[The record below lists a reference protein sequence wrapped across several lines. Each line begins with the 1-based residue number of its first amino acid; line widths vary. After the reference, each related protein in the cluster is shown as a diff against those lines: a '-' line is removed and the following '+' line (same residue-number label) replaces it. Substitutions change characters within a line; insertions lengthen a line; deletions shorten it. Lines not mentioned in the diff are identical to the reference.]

1 MIQKIILHLVN
12 LVSVITIAAA
22 VVVLCIVLLTRPG
35 EAPSIAGYTLFRITT
50 GSMEPTYPVDTLILV
65 KKTDPSRIQTGDV
78 ISFYSSDPALDG
90 AVNTHRVTGVQT
102 DGTHWSYKTKGDANN
117 IEDAYSTSE
126 TALIGKV
133 TGSSLFL
140 GKLARLIVNPLLFI
154 PVILIPLA
162 EMLVGNTIKTVKLAK
177 QIAEDEEK
185 RAIEEAL
192 QEIRQEKEK
201 RNNR

>member
-90 AVNTHRVTGVQT
+90 AVNTHRVTGVRT

-117 IEDAYSTSE
+117 VEDAYGTSE
-126 TALIGKV
+126 TALIGKL
-133 TGSSLFL
+133 TGSSLLL

-162 EMLVGNTIKTVKLAK
+162 AMLVGNTIKTVKLAR

-185 RAIEEAL
+185 KAIEEAL
-192 QEIRQEKEK
+192 QEIRKEK

>member
-1 MIQKIILHLVN
+1 
-12 LVSVITIAAA
+12 
-22 VVVLCIVLLTRPG
+22 
-35 EAPSIAGYTLFRITT
+35 
-50 GSMEPTYPVDTLILV
+50 MEPTYPVDTLILV

-117 IEDAYSTSE
+117 VEDAYGTGE

-133 TGSSLFL
+133 AGSSLFL

-162 EMLVGNTIKTVKLAK
+162 AMLVGNTIKTVKLAN

-185 RAIEEAL
+185 KAIEEAL
-192 QEIRQEKEK
+192 QEIRKEK

>member
-22 VVVLCIVLLTRPG
+22 VFVLCIVLLTRPG

-90 AVNTHRVTGVQT
+90 AVNTHRVTGVRT

-117 IEDAYSTSE
+117 VEDAYGTSE

-133 TGSSLFL
+133 TGSSLLL

-162 EMLVGNTIKTVKLAK
+162 AMLVGNTIKTVKLAR

-185 RAIEEAL
+185 KAIEEAL
-192 QEIRQEKEK
+192 QEIRKEK

>member
-117 IEDAYSTSE
+117 VEDTYGTSE
-126 TALIGKV
+126 TELIGKV
-133 TGSSLFL
+133 TGSSLVL

-162 EMLVGNTIKTVKLAK
+162 AMLVGNTIKTVKLAK

-185 RAIEEAL
+185 KAIEEAL
-192 QEIRQEKEK
+192 QEIRKEKE
-201 RNNR
+201 

>member
-162 EMLVGNTIKTVKLAK
+162 VMLVGNTIKTVKLAK

-192 QEIRQEKEK
+192 QEIRKEKEK

>member
-90 AVNTHRVTGVQT
+90 AVNTHRVTGVRT

-117 IEDAYSTSE
+117 VEDAYGTSE

-133 TGSSLFL
+133 TGSSLLL

-154 PVILIPLA
+154 PVILIPLVA
-162 EMLVGNTIKTVKLAK
+162 MLVGNTIKTVKLAK

-185 RAIEEAL
+185 KAIEEAL
-192 QEIRQEKEK
+192 QEIRKEK

>member
-65 KKTDPSRIQTGDV
+65 KKTDPPRIQTGDV

-90 AVNTHRVTGVQT
+90 AVNTHRVTGVRT

-117 IEDAYSTSE
+117 VEDAYGTSE

-133 TGSSLFL
+133 TGSSLLL

-162 EMLVGNTIKTVKLAK
+162 AMLVGNTIKTVKLAK

-185 RAIEEAL
+185 KAIEEAL
-192 QEIRQEKEK
+192 QEIRKEK

>member
-162 EMLVGNTIKTVKLAK
+162 VMLVGNTIKTVKLAK

>member
-102 DGTHWSYKTKGDANN
+102 DGTYWSYKTKGDANN
-117 IEDAYSTSE
+117 VEDTYGTGE
-126 TALIGKV
+126 TELIGKV

-162 EMLVGNTIKTVKLAK
+162 VMLVGNTIKTVKLAK

>member
-90 AVNTHRVTGVQT
+90 AVNTHRVTGVRT

-117 IEDAYSTSE
+117 VEDAYGTSE

-133 TGSSLFL
+133 TGSSLLL

-154 PVILIPLA
+154 PVILIPLVA
-162 EMLVGNTIKTVKLAK
+162 MLVGNTIKTVKLAR

-185 RAIEEAL
+185 KAIEEAL
-192 QEIRQEKEK
+192 QEIRKEK

>member
-65 KKTDPSRIQTGDV
+65 KKTAPSRIQTGDV
-78 ISFYSSDPALDG
+78 ISFYSSDPPLDG

-117 IEDAYSTSE
+117 VEDAYGTGE

-162 EMLVGNTIKTVKLAK
+162 AMLVGNTIKTVKLAK

-185 RAIEEAL
+185 KAIEEAL
-192 QEIRQEKEK
+192 QEIRKEK

>member
-117 IEDAYSTSE
+117 VEDTYGTSE
-126 TALIGKV
+126 TELIGKV

-162 EMLVGNTIKTVKLAK
+162 AMLVGNTIKTVKLAK

-185 RAIEEAL
+185 KAIEEAL
-192 QEIRQEKEK
+192 QEIRKEK

>member
-90 AVNTHRVTGVQT
+90 AVNTHRVTGVWT

-117 IEDAYSTSE
+117 VEDAYGTSE

-133 TGSSLFL
+133 TGSSLLL

-162 EMLVGNTIKTVKLAK
+162 AMLVGNTIKTVKLAK

-185 RAIEEAL
+185 KAIEEAL
-192 QEIRQEKEK
+192 QEIRKEK

>member
-90 AVNTHRVTGVQT
+90 AVNTHRVTGVRT

-117 IEDAYSTSE
+117 VEDAYGTSE

-133 TGSSLFL
+133 TGSSLLL

-162 EMLVGNTIKTVKLAK
+162 AMLVGNTIKTVKLAK

-185 RAIEEAL
+185 KAIEEAL
-192 QEIRQEKEK
+192 QEIRKEK

>member
-1 MIQKIILHLVN
+1 M
-12 LVSVITIAAA
+12 ITIAAA

-90 AVNTHRVTGVQT
+90 AVNTHRVTGVRT

-117 IEDAYSTSE
+117 VEDAYGTSE

-133 TGSSLFL
+133 TGSSLLL

-162 EMLVGNTIKTVKLAK
+162 AMLVGNTIKTVKLAR

-185 RAIEEAL
+185 KAIEEAL
-192 QEIRQEKEK
+192 QEIRKEK

>member
-90 AVNTHRVTGVQT
+90 AVNTHRVTGVRT

-117 IEDAYSTSE
+117 VEDAYGTSE

-133 TGSSLFL
+133 TGSSLLL

-162 EMLVGNTIKTVKLAK
+162 AMLVGNTIKTVKLAR

-185 RAIEEAL
+185 KAIEEAL
-192 QEIRQEKEK
+192 QEIRKEK

>member
-35 EAPSIAGYTLFRITT
+35 EAPSIAGYTLFSITT

-90 AVNTHRVTGVQT
+90 AVNTHRVTGVRT

-117 IEDAYSTSE
+117 VEDAYGTSE

-133 TGSSLFL
+133 TGSSLLL

-162 EMLVGNTIKTVKLAK
+162 AMLVGNTIKTVKLAK

-185 RAIEEAL
+185 KAIEEAL
-192 QEIRQEKEK
+192 QEIRKEK

>member
-117 IEDAYSTSE
+117 VEDTYGTSE
-126 TALIGKV
+126 TELIGKV

-162 EMLVGNTIKTVKLAK
+162 AMLVGNTIKTVKLAK

-185 RAIEEAL
+185 KAIEEAL
-192 QEIRQEKEK
+192 QEIRKEKE
-201 RNNR
+201 

>member
-117 IEDAYSTSE
+117 VEDTYGTSE
-126 TALIGKV
+126 TELIGKV

-154 PVILIPLA
+154 LVILIPLA
-162 EMLVGNTIKTVKLAK
+162 AMLVGNTIKTVKLAK

-185 RAIEEAL
+185 KAIEEAL
-192 QEIRQEKEK
+192 QEIRKEKE
-201 RNNR
+201 

>member
-117 IEDAYSTSE
+117 VEDAYGTGE

-162 EMLVGNTIKTVKLAK
+162 AMLVGNTIKTVKLAK

-185 RAIEEAL
+185 KAIEEAL
-192 QEIRQEKEK
+192 QEIRKEKEK

>member
-65 KKTDPSRIQTGDV
+65 KKADPSRIQTGDV

-117 IEDAYSTSE
+117 VEDAYGTSE

-162 EMLVGNTIKTVKLAK
+162 AMLVGNTIKTVKLAK

-185 RAIEEAL
+185 KAIEEAL
-192 QEIRQEKEK
+192 QEIRKEK

>member
-12 LVSVITIAAA
+12 LVSLITIAAA

-90 AVNTHRVTGVQT
+90 AVNTHRVTGVRT

-117 IEDAYSTSE
+117 VEDAYGTSE

-133 TGSSLFL
+133 TGSSLLL

-162 EMLVGNTIKTVKLAK
+162 AMLVGNTIKTVKLAR

-185 RAIEEAL
+185 KAIEEAL
-192 QEIRQEKEK
+192 QEIRKEK

>member
-1 MIQKIILHLVN
+1 M
-12 LVSVITIAAA
+12 
-22 VVVLCIVLLTRPG
+22 
-35 EAPSIAGYTLFRITT
+35 
-50 GSMEPTYPVDTLILV
+50 
-65 KKTDPSRIQTGDV
+65 

-117 IEDAYSTSE
+117 VEDAYGTGE

-162 EMLVGNTIKTVKLAK
+162 AMLVGNTIKTVKLAK

-185 RAIEEAL
+185 KAIEEAL
-192 QEIRQEKEK
+192 QEIRKEK

>member
-78 ISFYSSDPALDG
+78 ISFYSSDPALGG

-162 EMLVGNTIKTVKLAK
+162 VMLVGNTIKTVKLAK

>member
-90 AVNTHRVTGVQT
+90 AVNTHRVTGVRT

-117 IEDAYSTSE
+117 VEDAYGTSE
-126 TALIGKV
+126 TALIGKL
-133 TGSSLFL
+133 TGSSLLL

-162 EMLVGNTIKTVKLAK
+162 AMLVGNTIKTVKLAK

-185 RAIEEAL
+185 KAIEEAL
-192 QEIRQEKEK
+192 QEIRKEK

>member
-50 GSMEPTYPVDTLILV
+50 GRMEPTYPVDTLILV

-90 AVNTHRVTGVQT
+90 AVNTHRVTGVRT

-117 IEDAYSTSE
+117 VEDAYGTSE

-133 TGSSLFL
+133 TGSSLLL

-162 EMLVGNTIKTVKLAK
+162 AMLVGNTIKTVKLAK

-185 RAIEEAL
+185 KAIEEAL
-192 QEIRQEKEK
+192 QEIRKEK

>member
-90 AVNTHRVTGVQT
+90 AVNTHRVTGVRT

-117 IEDAYSTSE
+117 VEDAYDTSE

-133 TGSSLFL
+133 TGSSLLL

-162 EMLVGNTIKTVKLAK
+162 AMLVGNTIKTVKLAK

-185 RAIEEAL
+185 KAIEEAL
-192 QEIRQEKEK
+192 QEIRKEK

>member
-1 MIQKIILHLVN
+1 MIQKILLHLVN

-50 GSMEPTYPVDTLILV
+50 GSMEPTYPVDTLVLV

-117 IEDAYSTSE
+117 VEDAYGTGE
-126 TALIGKV
+126 TELIGKV

-162 EMLVGNTIKTVKLAK
+162 AMLVGNTIKTVKLAK

-185 RAIEEAL
+185 KAIEEVL
-192 QEIRQEKEK
+192 QEIRKEK

>member
-90 AVNTHRVTGVQT
+90 AVNTHRVTGVRT

-117 IEDAYSTSE
+117 VEDAYGTSE

-133 TGSSLFL
+133 TGSSLLL
-140 GKLARLIVNPLLFI
+140 GKLASLIVNPLLFI

-162 EMLVGNTIKTVKLAK
+162 AMLVGNTIKTVKLAK

-185 RAIEEAL
+185 KAIEEAL
-192 QEIRQEKEK
+192 QEIRKEK

>member
-102 DGTHWSYKTKGDANN
+102 DGTYWSYKTKGDANN
-117 IEDAYSTSE
+117 VEDTYGTGE
-126 TALIGKV
+126 TELIGKV

-162 EMLVGNTIKTVKLAK
+162 AMLVGNTIKTVKLAK

-185 RAIEEAL
+185 KAIEEAL
-192 QEIRQEKEK
+192 QKIRKEKE
-201 RNNR
+201 